1 MYYLLV
7 WLNIDPD
14 KPFAERHNTPTNI
27 ICVLNLAFEATEAMV
42 CNRILYEI

>member
-1 MYYLLV
+1 MYYLFLV
-7 WLNIDPD
+7 YDIDPD